1 MSSVDQTLDEVAHS
15 ATGSVANVPVLF
27 VVLEGDRLLAR
38 GARLSL
44 VGIDTVSLGRGPSSP
59 LAGALRVATRS
70 GDGRSLDVRL
80 PGRWISTNHVVL
92 RAVGGE
98 WIAEDVGSRNGTF
111 VNGERITSHVLREG
125 DVLEA
130 GRIYFKVRGAPA
142 SDGPIVRDME
152 AANTQQPFGL
162 RTLLPELEDSHV
174 ALARIARSG
183 SVPVLLLGPTG
194 TGKEVV
200 AREVHAQSERRGPF
214 IAVNCGALP
223 AALVESLL
231 FGHVKGAFSGAARD
245 EVGFVRSAEGGTLF
259 LDEIGDLPPASQAAL
274 LRALQEH
281 EVIPVGATRA
291 VKVDVRIVAATHRP
305 LEALSDDGGFRSDL
319 LARLRGYTH
328 RLPALRERVADLGV
342 ILSDVLVQ
350 IAGERAS
357 RLTLTPDAARA
368 LLRYSWPLNIR
379 ELHQAMGSAVA
390 LAAADVID
398 VAQLPPELTAP
409 PSAAFNEP
417 LAQSRD
423 DVLRDQLIAL
433 LHENRG
439 NVTAVA
445 RAMGKAPAQI
455 HRWMRR
461 FDIDPDAFRS
471 A

>member
-1 MSSVDQTLDEVAHS
+1 MSSVDQTLDEVAHF

-44 VGIDTVSLGRGPSSP
+44 VGIETVSLGRGAS
-59 LAGALRVATRS
+59 RVATRS
-70 GDGRSLDVRL
+70 SDGRTLDVRL
-80 PGRWISTNHVVL
+80 PGRWISTNHVVI

-111 VNGERITSHVLREG
+111 VNGERITSHVLRDG

-142 SDGPIVRDME
+142 SDGPVVRDMD
-152 AANTQQPFGL
+152 AAETEQPFGL
-162 RTLLPELEDSHV
+162 RTLLPELEESHV
-174 ALARIARSG
+174 ALSRIARSG

-200 AREVHAQSERRGPF
+200 AREVHEQSQRRGPF

-305 LEALSDDGGFRSDL
+305 LEALSGDGGFRSDL

-328 RLPALRERVADLGV
+328 RLPSLRERVQDLGV

-350 IAGERAS
+350 VAGERAA

-368 LLRYSWPLNIR
+368 LLRYPWPLNIR

-390 LAAADVID
+390 LAVADIID
-398 VAQLPPELTAP
+398 VPQLPPELTAP
-409 PSAAFNEP
+409 PSAAPNEQP
-417 LAQSRD
+417 QPSRD
-423 DVLRDQLIAL
+423 EVLRDQLIAL

-461 FDIDPDAFRS
+461 FDIDPDSFRS

>member
-1 MSSVDQTLDEVAHS
+1 MSSVDQTLDEVAHA
-15 ATGSVANVPVLF
+15 ATGEVDRVPVLF

-38 GARLSL
+38 GARFSL
-44 VGIDTVSLGRGPSSP
+44 VGTETVTLGRGQ
-59 LAGALRVATRS
+59 ARVATRS
-70 GDGRSLDVRL
+70 ADGRSLDVRL
-80 PGRWISTNHVVL
+80 PGRWISTNHVVI

-111 VNGERITSHVLREG
+111 VNGERITSHVLRDG

-142 SDGPIVRDME
+142 SDGPVVRDMD
-152 AANTQQPFGL
+152 AVGSKQPFGL
-162 RTLLPELEDSHV
+162 VTLLPELEESHV

-194 TGKEVV
+194 SGKEVL
-200 AREVHAQSERRGPF
+200 AQEVHTQSQRRGPF

-223 AALVESLL
+223 VALVESLL

-245 EVGFVRSAEGGTLF
+245 EIGFVRSAEGGTLF

-305 LEALSDDGGFRSDL
+305 LETLSGDGGFRSDL

-328 RLPALRERVADLGV
+328 RLPSLRERVADLGV
-342 ILSDVLVQ
+342 ILTDVLLQV
-350 IAGERAS
+350 AGERAP
-357 RLTLTPDAARA
+357 RLTLTPEAARA
-368 LLRYSWPLNIR
+368 LLRYPWPLNIR

-390 LAAADVID
+390 LAVEDAID
-398 VAQLPPELTAP
+398 LRHLPAELLAP
-409 PSAAFNEP
+409 PSAEGGEP
-417 LAQSRD
+417 SSPTRD
-423 DVLRDQLIAL
+423 DALRDQLIAL

-461 FDIDPDAFRS
+461 FVIDPDAFRS
-471 A
+471 T